1 MYQFRGEYAK
11 IVINYTNSG
20 GNVMEENKEF
30 TDETTVLEPQ
40 TQKDIFSEDDATVI
54 ENFQQQENVTQSV
67 TEPAASQQKA
77 TEPKEPIQPDT
88 YESPELEP
96 QRSNLKAMPVT
107 PEFKG
112 WRPNL
117 GDNPMQQQPQA
128 QIPPVPQ
135 PVQPNYYGQT
145 AQPQSQVQPQY
156 DQPATS
162 AYTQPQYDQQPTS
175 AYTQPQYNQ
184 QPESAYTQP
193 QYTQQPTSAY
203 TQPQYTQQPASPYA
217 QPQYNQ
223 QAASPYTQSPYSQ
236 PTPPVKEKGDSIGF
250 GIASMVLGIASVL
263 LFCTC
268 FNIVTAILAVV
279 FGIIQL
285 VKNKNKV
292 FAIVGIS
299 TAAVS
304 IILTVIFWVA
314 VGNDLGNSYNP
325 YDNNY
330 WYYRNYD
337 LQDDIY

>member
-1 MYQFRGEYAK
+1 
-11 IVINYTNSG
+11 
-20 GNVMEENKEF
+20 MEENKEF

-40 TQKDIFSEDDATVI
+40 KNNDTFGEKSTSYR
-54 ENFQQQENVTQSV
+54 ENSQQQEKVMESV
-67 TEPAASQQKA
+67 TEPAAFQQDL
-77 TEPKEPIQPDT
+77 TTLHQEVPEQETTIQPDT

-117 GDNPMQQQPQA
+117 GDNPIQPQYNQQA

-135 PVQPNYYGQT
+135 PVQPNYYGQA
-145 AQPQSQVQPQY
+145 AQPQPPV
-156 DQPATS
+156 
-162 AYTQPQYDQQPTS
+162 QPQYDQQPTS
-175 AYTQPQYNQ
+175 AYTQPQYNNQQASTPYAQPKYAQ
-184 QPESAYTQP
+184 QPASAYTQP
-193 QYTQQPTSAY
+193 QYNQQPTSTY

-268 FNIVTAILAVV
+268 FNIVTAILAVI

-330 WYYRNYD
+330 WYYRYYD

>member
-1 MYQFRGEYAK
+1 MYQFGGEYAK
-11 IVINYTNSG
+11 IVINYTNIG

-30 TDETTVLEPQ
+30 TDDT
-40 TQKDIFSEDDATVI
+40 
-54 ENFQQQENVTQSV
+54 
-67 TEPAASQQKA
+67 
-77 TEPKEPIQPDT
+77 TEPKAPIQPDT

-117 GDNPMQQQPQA
+117 GDNPMQPQPQA

-135 PVQPNYYGQT
+135 PVQPNYNGQT

-156 DQPATS
+156 GQQPTS
-162 AYTQPQYDQQPTS
+162 AHTQPQYDQQPTS
-175 AYTQPQYNQ
+175 AYTQPQY
-184 QPESAYTQP
+184 TQP
-193 QYTQQPTSAY
+193 QYTQQ
-203 TQPQYTQQPASPYA
+203 QASPYA

-223 QAASPYTQSPYSQ
+223 QAATPYTQSPYSQ
-236 PTPPVKEKGDSIGF
+236 PTPPVKEKSDSIGF
-250 GIASMVLGIASVL
+250 GIASMVLGISSVL

-268 FNIVTAILAVV
+268 FNIVTAILAVI

-299 TAAVS
+299 TAALS
-304 IILTVIFWVA
+304 IILTIIFWVA
-314 VGNDLGNSYNP
+314 LGTEAGSAIENGLDDYP
-325 YDNNY
+325 
-330 WYYRNYD
+330 YYREFD
-337 LQDDIY
+337 LQDSIY

>member
-40 TQKDIFSEDDATVI
+40 TNNDTFGKNDATVI
-54 ENFQQQENVTQSV
+54 ENSQQKENVTQSV
-67 TEPAASQQKA
+67 TETAASQQET
-77 TEPKEPIQPDT
+77 TEPKAPIQPDT

-117 GDNPMQQQPQA
+117 GDNPMQPQPQA

-156 DQPATS
+156 GQQPTS
-162 AYTQPQYDQQPTS
+162 AYTQPQYDQPTTS

-184 QPESAYTQP
+184 QPTSAYTQP
-193 QYTQQPTSAY
+193 QY

-223 QAASPYTQSPYSQ
+223 QAAAPYSQSPYSQ

-268 FNIVTAILAVV
+268 FNIVTAILAVI

-330 WYYRNYD
+330 WYYRYYD
-337 LQDDIY
+337 VQDDIY

>member
-1 MYQFRGEYAK
+1 MYQFRDEYAK

-30 TDETTVLEPQ
+30 TEE
-40 TQKDIFSEDDATVI
+40 
-54 ENFQQQENVTQSV
+54 
-67 TEPAASQQKA
+67 KA
-77 TEPKEPIQPDT
+77 PIQPDT

-96 QRSNLKAMPVT
+96 QRSNLQAMPVT

-117 GDNPMQQQPQA
+117 GDNPIQPQQA
-128 QIPPVPQ
+128 QVPPASQ
-135 PVQPNYYGQT
+135 PVQPDYYGQT
-145 AQPQSQVQPQY
+145 SQPQY
-156 DQPATS
+156 NQQSTP
-162 AYTQPQYDQQPTS
+162 AYTQPQYNQQVPPAYTQPQYNQQPTS

-184 QPESAYTQP
+184 Q
-193 QYTQQPTSAY
+193 
-203 TQPQYTQQPASPYA
+203 
-217 QPQYNQ
+217 
-223 QAASPYTQSPYSQ
+223 AASPYTQPVPPVQPAYSQ

-250 GIASMVLGIASVL
+250 GIASMVLGISSVL

-268 FNIVTAILAVV
+268 FNVVTAILAVI

-304 IILTVIFWVA
+304 IILTLIFWVA
-314 VGNDLGNSYNP
+314 VGSDIGSSYDP
-325 YDNNY
+325 YDSDY